1 MRIMLITAL
10 SQFPSE
16 RDFIQNYSGHSL
28 RNVLVR
34 PLSMPVYL
42 RVINRWLI
50 CVTLITVMISQRSA
64 VITVITAVFE
74 SFRNDVLICS
84 DLG

>member
-1 MRIMLITAL
+1 MLITAL

-28 RNVLVR
+28 HNVLVR

-42 RVINRWLI
+42 RVINRWLM
-50 CVTLITVMISQRSA
+50 CVVTLITVMISQLSA
-64 VITVITAVFE
+64 VITVITDVFKK
-74 SFRNDVLICS
+74 FW
-84 DLG
+84 